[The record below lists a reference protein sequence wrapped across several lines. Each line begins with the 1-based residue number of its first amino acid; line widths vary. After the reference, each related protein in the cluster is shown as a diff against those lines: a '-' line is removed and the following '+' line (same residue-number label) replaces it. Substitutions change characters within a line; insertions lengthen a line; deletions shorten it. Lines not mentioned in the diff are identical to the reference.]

1 MFDLLTILTLL
12 APVLIAAL
20 LCALAAVLRRC
31 AGRVGDDATLAA
43 DERRALPAPQGVRA
57 DAPVVTRDRTQRRV
71 A

>member
-43 DERRALPAPQGVRA
+43 DERRALPARQAMR
-57 DAPVVTRDRTQRRV
+57 
-71 A
+71 